1 MPLSLLQTSINS
13 KYAWMWRVLAMVLVF
28 NLIDAA
34 LTLLAVHVGI
44 AEEANPIMAAIL
56 SLGPVPFVMTKIGL
70 VSLGVAMLWRMRRR
84 PLAAIGSLTALGAY
98 AFVMGCHVETVRLLV
113 L

>member
-1 MPLSLLQTSINS
+1 MAAWTLQNALNS
-13 KYAWMWRVLAMVLVF
+13 KYAWLWFVLAIVLVF
-28 NLIDAA
+28 NFIDAS

-56 SLGPVPFVMTKIGL
+56 SLGSVPFVVTKIGL

-84 PLAAIGSLTALGAY
+84 PLAVFGSFAALCAY
-98 AFVMGCHVETVRLLV
+98 AFVMGYHVETIRLLV